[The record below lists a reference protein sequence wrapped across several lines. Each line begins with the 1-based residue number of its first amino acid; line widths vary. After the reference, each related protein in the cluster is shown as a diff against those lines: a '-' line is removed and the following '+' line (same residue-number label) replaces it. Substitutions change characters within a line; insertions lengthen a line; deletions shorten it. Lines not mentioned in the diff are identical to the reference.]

1 MSEGQVPVRESVGA
15 ALRFVRENIQFVAA
29 AAAIGALVSTG
40 LAAIAVLSPQ
50 LGLVGSAI
58 SPIVQ
63 SFVYAAL
70 LGAVLFGAAAVT
82 GRVGRDGWRV
92 FGAMAVVGFFMFL
105 VTFVI
110 SIPVFIVLLL
120 GPMAPYSAAL
130 EAAGGDEAAVLE
142 VMARFAQ
149 EQPMALLLTFL
160 FYAILWFALTSRL
173 YLAAPA
179 SAEQGRILT
188 FETWSWTKGQTLRI
202 TAARLMLLA
211 PAYVLVSALS
221 LLIGRAVGIDI
232 LNPMTAA
239 EVAQANSLL
248 YLGFVFVSGLINL
261 ALYTALEAG
270 LSSYLYRGLKPADTP
285 PPAA

>member
-1 MSEGQVPVRESVGA
+1 
-15 ALRFVRENIQFVAA
+15 
-29 AAAIGALVSTG
+29 
-40 LAAIAVLSPQ
+40 
-50 LGLVGSAI
+50 
-58 SPIVQ
+58 
-63 SFVYAAL
+63 
-70 LGAVLFGAAAVT
+70 
-82 GRVGRDGWRV
+82 
-92 FGAMAVVGFFMFL
+92 
-105 VTFVI
+105 
-110 SIPVFIVLLL
+110 
-120 GPMAPYSAAL
+120 
-130 EAAGGDEAAVLE
+130 
-142 VMARFAQ
+142 
-149 EQPMALLLTFL
+149 MALLLTFL

-270 LSSYLYRGLKPADTP
+270 LSIYLYRGLKPADTP